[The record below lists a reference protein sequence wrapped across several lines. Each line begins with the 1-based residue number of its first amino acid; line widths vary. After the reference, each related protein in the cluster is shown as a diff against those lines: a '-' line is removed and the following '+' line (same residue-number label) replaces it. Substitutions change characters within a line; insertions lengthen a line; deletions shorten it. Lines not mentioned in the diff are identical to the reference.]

1 MTIIYT
7 LAKELANN
15 EHLNGQW
22 PTLVDEDG
30 DVTSPTRC
38 TQTGN
43 YTLSF
48 DEAVVPY
55 NPWRTPEKL
64 DYMEELEDVEGLPF
78 IGEYNEGETITKA
91 EYEAFLQSTVGGD
104 ASKLSA
110 YFEAKV
116 RENTAKISELNEQV
130 GALVDQIAALSYEA
144 GIPVSVD
151 LGNRGSLDLD
161 GPWDSS
167 SAYC

>member
-1 MTIIYT
+1 MSILYT

-22 PTLVDEDG
+22 PSLTDEDG
-30 DVTSPTRC
+30 DVVEPTRC

-43 YTLSF
+43 WTLSF
-48 DEAVVPY
+48 NEAVFPY
-55 NPWRTPEKL
+55 EPYRRPGTVE
-64 DYMEELEDVEGLPF
+64 YMEELEDVEGLPF
-78 IGEYNEGETITKA
+78 VGEYDEGETITKA
-91 EYEAFLQSTVGGD
+91 EYEEFLQTVVGGD

-116 RENTAKISELNEQV
+116 RENTAKIAELNEQV
-130 GALVDQIAALSYEA
+130 GVLVDQIANLAYEA
-144 GIPVSVD
+144 GLPVSVD
-151 LGNRGSLDLD
+151 LGNRGSLSLD

>member
-1 MTIIYT
+1 MSIIYA

-15 EHLNGQW
+15 DELNGKW
-22 PTLVDEDG
+22 PSLVDG
-30 DVTSPTRC
+30 DDVIEPTRC
-38 TQTGN
+38 TQTSN

-48 DEAVVPY
+48 NEAVLPY
-55 NPWRTPEKL
+55 THWRTKEL
-64 DYMEELEDVEGLPF
+64 CYMEELEDVEGLPF
-78 IGEYNEGETITKA
+78 VGEYNEGETISKQ
-91 EYEAFLQSTVGGD
+91 EYEEFLQSVVGGD
-104 ASKLSA
+104 ASKLSS
-110 YFEAKV
+110 YFETKV
-116 RENTAKISELNEQV
+116 RENVGKIADLNKQV
-130 GALVDQIAALSYEA
+130 GVLVNQIAALSYEA

>member
-1 MTIIYT
+1 MSILYT

-15 EHLNGQW
+15 EYMNGKW
-22 PTLVDEDG
+22 PSLTDEDG
-30 DVTSPTRC
+30 EVIIPTRC

-48 DEAVVPY
+48 NEPVLPY
-55 NPWRTPEKL
+55 EPWRNPGTIE
-64 DYMEELEDVEGLPF
+64 YMEELEDVEGLPH
-78 IGEYNEGETITKA
+78 IGEYNEGETITKE
-91 EYEAFLQSTVGGD
+91 EYEAFLQTSVGGD
-104 ASKLSA
+104 ASLLSA
-110 YFEAKV
+110 YFETKV
-116 RENTAKISELNEQV
+116 RENTAKISDLNEQV
-130 GALVDQIAALSYEA
+130 GALVNQIAALSYEA

-151 LGNRGSLDLD
+151 LGERGSLDLD

>member
-1 MTIIYT
+1 MSILYT

-15 EHLNGQW
+15 DHLNGQW
-22 PTLVDEDG
+22 PSLTEEDG
-30 DVTSPTRC
+30 EVIVPTRC

-48 DEAVVPY
+48 DEAVFPFIH
-55 NPWRTPEKL
+55 WRTKEL

-78 IGEYNEGETITKA
+78 VGEYGEGETITKA
-91 EYEAFLQSTVGGD
+91 EYEEFLQTVVGGD

-116 RENTAKISELNEQV
+116 RENTAKIAELNEQV
-130 GALVDQIAALSYEA
+130 GVLVDQIAALSYEA
-144 GIPVSVD
+144 GLPVSVD